1 MGIVDIST
9 EDEVTS
15 KNYPSQRKLA
25 DRWNKFGE
33 RLNGDVKGEFNLFF
47 IKVAV
52 LFKSSKDEIIV
63 EGYRQNTNYW
73 SGPGSM
79 LIEQK
84 RRFTEYTLIESTIH
98 MKVENFSISESTKFK
113 TFQKL
118 FSSNYYQLDSKHIL
132 YTNNELLYDLIK
144 NIWIGSKIN
153 NYSDYK
159 INIMYKRNSGK
170 LKMKIHRMLR
180 RIYELDNFLYE
191 FKTLLN
197 ELKKSSC

>member
-84 RRFTEYTLIESTIH
+84 RRLKISPYLKVQNSRRSKSCFLVTII
-98 MKVENFSISESTKFK
+98 NWIRNTFSIR
-113 TFQKL
+113 
-118 FSSNYYQLDSKHIL
+118 
-132 YTNNELLYDLIK
+132 
-144 NIWIGSKIN
+144 
-153 NYSDYK
+153 
-159 INIMYKRNSGK
+159 IMNCY
-170 LKMKIHRMLR
+170 MI
-180 RIYELDNFLYE
+180 
-191 FKTLLN
+191 
-197 ELKKSSC
+197 